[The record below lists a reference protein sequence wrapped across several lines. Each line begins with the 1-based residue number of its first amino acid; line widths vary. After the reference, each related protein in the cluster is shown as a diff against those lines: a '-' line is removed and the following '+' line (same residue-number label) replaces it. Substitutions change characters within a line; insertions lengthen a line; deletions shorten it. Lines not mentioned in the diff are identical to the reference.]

1 MLLLHL
7 DPEHILGKIQTI
19 PLEDGE
25 ILMLLVATDSSDSVK
40 PIIQA
45 LQQQEIP
52 FFGALFPGII
62 HGNKEIKEGIIV
74 KKWTAAAP
82 PTIIKEVGSKQLAG
96 LENLVLPDTTEKLTA
111 FTFIDGLTSHIDHFL
126 ENLNNLFG
134 GKVNFIGGGAGVMSF
149 EQQACVFSNEGF
161 LEDAAVVCLVQQK
174 SRLGVRHGWEKVAG
188 PLVATHTERNV
199 IHQLNWN
206 NAFEEYKAIIKA
218 DSGKDINHDNFF
230 EIAKNYPFGIF
241 RENEEDIVRDPFK
254 VGENGE
260 LICFGEVKPHTVL
273 NVLKGH
279 PDTLIDAAQEA
290 INDCKTQNATQL
302 AAAETMVVN
311 CISRRHFLEHAF
323 EDEMNIIKKE
333 VETVAGETPHGILSL
348 GEISSYGT
356 GLLDIFNKT
365 IVVGTFSN

>member
-1 MLLLHL
+1 MLLTHL
-7 DPEHILGKIQTI
+7 ELDAVIQEVQRFS
-19 PLEDGE
+19 LEEND
-25 ILMLLVATDSSDSVK
+25 ILMLLIATDSSAPVK
-40 PIIQA
+40 PIVES
-45 LQQQEIP
+45 LQKLEIP

-62 HGNKEIKEGIIV
+62 YGTKEITEGIII
-74 KKWTAAAP
+74 KKWKAATAP
-82 PTIIKEVGSKQLAG
+82 IIIKDVADKQLTG
-96 LENLVLPDTTEKLTA
+96 LDKLILPETQEKLTA
-111 FTFIDGLTSHIDHFL
+111 FTFIDGLTVHIDNFL
-126 ENLNNLFG
+126 ESLNNIFG
-134 GKVNFIGGGAGVMSF
+134 GRVNFIGGGAGVMSF

-161 LEDAAVVCLVQQK
+161 FEDAAVVCLTAEK

-188 PLVATHTERNV
+188 PLVATHTEGNV

-218 DSGKDINHDNFF
+218 DSGLEINHSNFF
-230 EIAKNYPFGIF
+230 DIAKNYPFGIY

-273 NVLKGH
+273 NVLKGE
-279 PDTLIDAAQEA
+279 PGTLIDAAQEA
-290 INDCKTQNATQL
+290 INDCKTQNASHL
-302 AAAETMVVN
+302 AATETMVVN
-311 CISRRHFLEHAF
+311 CISRRHFLENAF
-323 EDEMNIIKKE
+323 EDEMGIIAKE
-333 VETVAGETPHGILSL
+333 VKTVEGEVPHGILSL

>member
-1 MLLLHL
+1 MLITQL
-7 DPEHILGKIQTI
+7 DPTTILNEIQAVS
-19 PLEDGE
+19 LEEGE
-25 ILMLLVATDSSDSVK
+25 ILMLLIATESSDPVK
-40 PIIQA
+40 ALVQA
-45 LQQQEIP
+45 LQDRGIP
-52 FFGALFPGII
+52 FFGALFPGVI
-62 HGNKEIKEGIIV
+62 HGTQEIKEGIII

-82 PTIIKEVGSKQLAG
+82 PTIIREVASKKLAG
-96 LENLVLPDTTEKLTA
+96 LEKLRLPDTPKKLTA
-111 FTFIDGLTSHIDHFL
+111 FTFIDGLTFHIDHFL
-126 ENLNNLFG
+126 ESLNNLLG

-161 LEDAAVVCLVQQK
+161 FQDAAVVCLVEQK

-218 DSGKDINHDNFF
+218 DCGKDINHDNFF
-230 EIAKNYPFGIF
+230 EIAKSYPFGIY

-254 VGENGE
+254 VGKDGE

-273 NVLKGH
+273 NVLKGK
-279 PDTLIDAAQEA
+279 PTTLIDAAQEA
-290 INDCKTQNATQL
+290 INDCKAKDNTQL
-302 AAAETMVVN
+302 AASETMVVN
-311 CISRRHFLEHAF
+311 CISRRHFLENAF
-323 EDEMNIIKKE
+323 EDEMNIIAQE